1 RFEPCDDVVYGGLLE
16 QVPGQPDEAQL
27 AADPLLHRF
36 VVIFDREGANHSL
49 LSALWE
55 KRIGAIT
62 YRKSVENVWPEAELG
77 EVEVTHPS
85 GERTTINVPNQFP
98 SRSGSLNF
106 ER

>member
-1 RFEPCDDVVYGGLLE
+1 
-16 QVPGQPDEAQL
+16 
-27 AADPLLHRF
+27 
-36 VVIFDREGANHSL
+36 SL

-62 YRKSVENVWPEAELG
+62 YRKSVENVWPEAEFG

-98 SRSGSLNF
+98 SRSGSLILSLRKQASCLKAEASFRTPKEFGVPRLRGFNDGPSGL
-106 ER
+106 E